1 MSLKNN
7 VAGERGVLTS
17 ILCEPSHFEASQA
30 PFSRTGCLPDSPGA
44 LQHHTFL
51 AQLPTWGTRNSRGGA
66 GKDVFSAG
74 SICSS
79 EAAHAQLGSRR
90 LHPKGSTAALS
101 STSLAPRTRCLN
113 WPERGQ
119 TRRSLADMGQA
130 LEVVAELL
138 LQDYEEQTSVYSKQ
152 GTME

>member
-1 MSLKNN
+1 MT
-7 VAGERGVLTS
+7 GERGVLTS
-17 ILCEPSHFEASQA
+17 ILCEPGHFEASQA

-44 LQHHTFL
+44 LQHHTCFW
-51 AQLPTWGTRNSRGGA
+51 PSSRPGGPGTPGAEPARMYSRQA
-66 GKDVFSAG
+66 PV
-74 SICSS
+74 CSS

-113 WPERGQ
+113 GQ
-119 TRRSLADMGQA
+119 REARPGDPWLTWDRL

-152 GTME
+152 GTAE